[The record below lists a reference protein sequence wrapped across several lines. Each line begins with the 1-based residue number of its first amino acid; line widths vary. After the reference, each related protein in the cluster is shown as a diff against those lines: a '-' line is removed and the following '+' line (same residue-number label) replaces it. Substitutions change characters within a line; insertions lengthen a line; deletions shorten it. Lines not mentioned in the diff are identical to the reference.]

1 MDFNK
6 TNYLRKKGVYLI
18 EVMGIIKSNEIPN
31 YNKSPFIKFKCIT
44 EPDGAM
50 VDLLFW
56 THKNGDSEVVKKIK
70 SERINKF
77 FEHCNAKITELD
89 TIIGKKCKVALKQ
102 KERLVIKDGNKPMIY
117 NDVEFWY
124 SGPVDKPLKADE
136 SKMMI
141 ELSETDKQKYISE
154 TSKYEK
160 EKNYSNK
167 KDNDLDFLNETPSK
181 KVVNDDFDLPF

>member
-18 EVMGIIKSNEIPN
+18 EVMGIQKSNEIPN

-77 FEHCNAKITELD
+77 FEHCNAKTSELD
-89 TIIGKKCKVALKQ
+89 SIIGKKCKVALKQ
-102 KERLVIKDGNKPMIY
+102 KERLVLKEGNKPMIY
-117 NDVEFWY
+117 NDLEFWY

-141 ELSETDKQKYISE
+141 ELSEADKQKYISE
-154 TSKYEK
+154 NSKYEK

-167 KDNDLDFLNETPSK
+167 EDKDLEFLNSNSK
-181 KVVNDDFDLPF
+181 QSSFNSDDELPF